1 MESSYTLFR
10 TILYQCQELWMI
22 LFTLKS
28 EHWLTYELCTSL
40 QLSTNVFFN
49 TGDVLRLERYLSKQY
64 VLLSTQTTVQ
74 DAVTQLRATERDKYF
89 TFILDMACYGSR
101 VILEEVKT
109 RILDKIVTTDR
120 YFRIPIWSALEVSN
134 HNAMKHVTNVNFSQ
148 PFSPTNLQVINAHV
162 ISRFHM

>member
-1 MESSYTLFR
+1 ML
-10 TILYQCQELWMI
+10 
-22 LFTLKS
+22 
-28 EHWLTYELCTSL
+28 
-40 QLSTNVFFN
+40 FFN

-89 TFILDMACYGSR
+89 TFILDMACHGSR

-120 YFRIPIWSALEVSN
+120 YFRIPI
-134 HNAMKHVTNVNFSQ
+134 
-148 PFSPTNLQVINAHV
+148 
-162 ISRFHM
+162 